1 MMVRNARSRATRRN
15 IGAQVGG
22 SALVLLLPPI
32 ALGAA
37 VYAML
42 PGREEM
48 ADRHVPNAV
57 AEGFAAAT
65 DFRSPDGTPAAKTQ
79 PVAVAPPV
87 LPPAAKPAVPA
98 ASAPPTFSLASARHE
113 PSGKAAARDN
123 ASKDKDKDS

>member
-1 MMVRNARSRATRRN
+1 
-15 IGAQVGG
+15 
-22 SALVLLLPPI
+22 PPI

-79 PVAVAPPV
+79 PAAVAPPV
-87 LPPAAKPAVPA
+87 LPATAKPQPTAVAPPALPPAAKPAVPA

-113 PSGKAAARDN
+113 PAGKTAAAARDN
-123 ASKDKDKDS
+123 ASKDKDSVKDKDSGK